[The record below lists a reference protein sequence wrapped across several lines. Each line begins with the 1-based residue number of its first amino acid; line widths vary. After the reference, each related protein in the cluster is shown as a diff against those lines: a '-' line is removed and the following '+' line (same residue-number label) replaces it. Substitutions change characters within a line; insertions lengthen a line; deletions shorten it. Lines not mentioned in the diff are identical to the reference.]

1 MKAGRIVALVFG
13 CLAALIGIAMFF
25 GTVALGFVYGTQR
38 DDDGYFSTGTVQ
50 LESTTAALRS
60 EDIDLGSD
68 EDPDRWP
75 FRDGDL
81 ATVRLRAQAPPGE
94 EIFVGIAH
102 TSDVDAYIDG
112 VAHDEVVDIRWS
124 SDRVRYRRIQGE
136 RMPLAPP
143 GEQQIWVATAEGSG
157 RQTVTWDVEGGNWS
171 IVVMNPDGSRG
182 VTSDV
187 GIGVKINAL
196 PWILL
201 GLGLGALVMLGIAV
215 GLIIWATR
223 PAGRTVPT
231 IEPAV
236 PGAVAGPVAVT
247 TTRSPVS
254 LNARLDEPLSR
265 GLWLVKWF
273 LAIPH
278 WFILLFLWIAFF
290 VTTFIAWWAIL
301 FTGRYPRGLFGFNV
315 GVLRWTWR
323 VTYYATSGIGTDK
336 YPPFSLQA
344 ADYPATLDIAYP
356 ERLSRGLIFVKW
368 LLIIPHAII
377 VGLFIGGGWYAGG
390 GGDGWETGGSPGLIG
405 WATIFA
411 GVALLFT
418 GRYPRG
424 LYDFVMGMNRW
435 LYRAIAYPALMTDR
449 YPAFALDQGPTE
461 PTEEA
466 VPVVPGEPPSWAPPP
481 RPSSV

>member
-13 CLAALIGIAMFF
+13 CLAALIGIALFF
-25 GTVALGFVYGTQR
+25 GTIALGVVYGTQR
-38 DDDGYFSTGTVQ
+38 DDAGYFSTGTVR

-60 EDIDLGSD
+60 EEIDLGSD
-68 EDPDRWP
+68 ENPDRWP

-81 ATVRLRAQAPPGE
+81 ATVRVRAQAPAGE
-94 EIFVGIAH
+94 EVFVGIGH
-102 TSDVDAYIDG
+102 TSAVDEYIDG

-124 SDRVRYRRIQGE
+124 SDRVHYRRIQGD
-136 RMPLAPP
+136 RVPLPPP
-143 GEQQIWVATAEGSG
+143 GEQRIWAATAEGPGLQS
-157 RQTVTWDVEGGNWS
+157 VTWDVEGGNWS
-171 IVVMNPDGSRG
+171 IVVMNADGSRG
-182 VTSDV
+182 VTTDV
-187 GIGVKINAL
+187 GIGVKISVL
-196 PWILL
+196 PWIIL
-201 GLGLGALVMLGIAV
+201 GLGIGALVMLGIAV

-231 IEPAV
+231 IQPAV
-236 PGAVAGPVAVT
+236 PGAAVGPVAVT
-247 TTRSPVS
+247 SARSPVS

-278 WFILLFLWIAFF
+278 FIILVFLWIAFF

-323 VTYYATSGIGTDK
+323 VSYYATSGIGTDK
-336 YPPFSLQA
+336 YPPFSLQP

-368 LLIIPHAII
+368 LLVIPHWII
-377 VGLFIGGGWYAGG
+377 VGFFIGGGWYARGRAN
-390 GGDGWETGGSPGLIG
+390 GWEAAGSPGLIG
-405 WATIFA
+405 WVTIFA

-424 LYDFVMGMNRW
+424 LYDLVMGMNRW
-435 LYRAIAYPALMTDR
+435 LYRALAYPALMTDR
-449 YPAFALDQGPTE
+449 YPPFVLDQGPTE
-461 PTEEA
+461 PVTEAAPIE
-466 VPVVPGEPPSWAPPP
+466 PVTPGSWPPPPPS
-481 RPSSV
+481 V